1 MDGGFLTLD
10 DILAAQ
16 TQAPDVGL
24 SQAGPVWNFERIRDV
39 NTQARASAAKAP
51 PGLTL
56 AQIDRLGQTNFQA
69 HHIFPVAALNNRDVQ
84 QLII

>member
-1 MDGGFLTLD
+1 MDGGFFTFD
-10 DILAAQ
+10 EILAGQ
-16 TQAPDVGL
+16 TQAPGVGL
-24 SQAGPVWNFERIRDV
+24 SQAGPVWNFDRLSNV

-69 HHIFPVAALNNRDVQ
+69 HHIFPVAALNDRNDQ